1 MMLLSPRLW
10 AAIALAIALAAVGWK
25 GYVMGKN
32 TVQAEWDKV
41 ELKRQAEATK
51 FSEQARAKELALNE
65 ANRRISDDLQKAK
78 AARDAADKR
87 VADGLRDFNSAIS
100 STASKDTG
108 GTCGADDTRAKER
121 DILRSCAASLGS
133 LAATA
138 DRLTDKITGLQDYA
152 KLCVSK

>member
-1 MMLLSPRLW
+1 
-10 AAIALAIALAAVGWK
+10 
-25 GYVMGKN
+25 MGKN

-87 VADGLRDFNSAIS
+87 VADGLRQLASAVDNRTGED
-100 STASKDTG
+100 STAASRTDDPRDAIILQCGGVVAGLDKENRRLQEKTG
-108 GTCGADDTRAKER
+108 A
-121 DILRSCAASLGS
+121 
-133 LAATA
+133 
-138 DRLTDKITGLQDYA
+138 LQDYA
-152 KLCVSK
+152 ASVCMK

>member
-10 AAIALAIALAAVGWK
+10 AAIALAIAFAAVGWK

-108 GTCGADDTRAKER
+108 GTCGTDDTYRTI
-121 DILRSCAASLGS
+121 ILECGS
-133 LAATA
+133 ALKTLDGYVAGVAEKA
-138 DRLTDKITGLQDYA
+138 RGLQSYA
-152 KLCVSK
+152 ELCVK

>member
-10 AAIALAIALAAVGWK
+10 AAIAIAIAFAAVGWK

-108 GTCGADDTRAKER
+108 STCGADDTYRTI
-121 DILRSCAASLGS
+121 ILECGNAI
-133 LAATA
+133 TA
-138 DRLTDKITGLQDYA
+138 LDSYARGVAEKARGLQSYA
-152 KLCVSK
+152 ELCVK

>member
-1 MMLLSPRLW
+1 MIALLSPRLW
-10 AAIALAIALAAVGWK
+10 AAIALAIAFAAVGWK

-87 VADGLRDFNSAIS
+87 VADGLRQLASAVDS
-100 STASKDTG
+100 RTGEDSTATG
-108 GTCGADDTRAKER
+108 RTDDPRDAIILQCAGVVVGLDKETR
-121 DILRSCAASLGS
+121 
-133 LAATA
+133 
-138 DRLTDKITGLQDYA
+138 RLQEKTSALQDYA
-152 KLCVSK
+152 ASVCMK